1 MPTPRLAGGVKLW
14 LRSEL
19 EFALLE
25 LEQDEGG
32 HNSCRNGEFD
42 LNI

>member
-25 LEQDEGG
+25 LEQDSGG
-32 HNSCRNGEFD
+32 HNSCHIGEYD